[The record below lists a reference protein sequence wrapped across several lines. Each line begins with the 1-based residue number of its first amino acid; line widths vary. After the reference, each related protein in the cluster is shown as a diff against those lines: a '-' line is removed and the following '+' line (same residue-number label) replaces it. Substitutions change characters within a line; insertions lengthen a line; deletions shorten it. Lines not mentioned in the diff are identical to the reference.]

1 MVKSKKK
8 GGIFYLFILV
18 CDSQNK
24 QKNVAICGVTKSRL
38 DWPDRLINGPGS
50 YIMMSVV
57 ASCSRSA
64 LDSRL

>member
-24 QKNVAICGVTKSRL
+24 QKNGVTKSRL

-57 ASCSRSA
+57 ASCSGSA